1 MLVLKKILYK
11 KYVLLIEGLNPKV
24 AKGKKFFSYLELSQD
39 LANEISNSPQP
50 WNYVDINLEKNSILL
65 KPEM

>member
-50 WNYVDINLEKNSILL
+50 WNYVFT
-65 KPEM
+65 